1 MEDYEEYEEGG
12 SSVNKVLVVVIVL
25 LLLAIAAG
33 CVYFFFIRKEPEP
46 EDSNGV
52 GYAMNAGVV
61 LSQEELDAAMAA
73 AAAHAAAGRVALS
86 YKNGAYSSDGE
97 NFECY
102 IVNSARN
109 QYDMF
114 LAMYADAELT
124 DQVFLSGLIPP
135 GSGYQELT
143 LNRKLEKGTHTIYVV
158 LTQVDAGEDGNE
170 SIVNQVSH
178 TMDFNVS

>member
-12 SSVNKVLVVVIVL
+12 SSVNKILIVVIVL

-46 EDSNGV
+46 ESNGV

-73 AAAHAAAGRVALS
+73 AAANAAAGRVALS

-102 IVNSARN
+102 VVNSARN

-114 LAMYADAELT
+114 LAMYMDAELT

-143 LNRKLEKGTHTIYVV
+143 LNRKLEKGTHTVYVV
-158 LTQVDAGEDGNE
+158 VTQVDEDEDGNE
-170 SIVNQVSH
+170 FIVNQVTH
-178 TMDFNVS
+178 TMDFHVS

>member
-12 SSVNKVLVVVIVL
+12 GSVNKILIAVIVL
-25 LLLAIAAG
+25 LLLAIAGG
-33 CVYFFFIRKEPEP
+33 CVYFFFFREKPEEEP
-46 EDSNGV
+46 SGV

-61 LSQEELDAAMAA
+61 LSQEELDAAMAEA
-73 AAAHAAAGRVALS
+73 AANAAAGRVALS
-86 YKNGAYSSDGE
+86 YKNGAYSDDGE
-97 NFECY
+97 NFDCY

-114 LAMYADAELT
+114 LAMYTDAELT

-135 GSGYQELT
+135 GSGYEELT
-143 LNRKLEKGTHTIYVV
+143 LNRKLEKGTHTIFVV
-158 LTQVDAGEDGNE
+158 ITQVDTDEEGNE
-170 SIVNQVSH
+170 FIVNQVSH

>member
-1 MEDYEEYEEGG
+1 MEEYEEYEEGG
-12 SSVNKVLVVVIVL
+12 RSVNKILIAVIIVL
-25 LLLAIAAG
+25 ILAIAAG
-33 CVYFFFIRKEPEP
+33 CVYFFFIRKEPEEEP
-46 EDSNGV
+46 QGV

-61 LSQEELDAAMAA
+61 LTQEELDASMAA
-73 AAAHAAAGRVALS
+73 AAANAAAGRVALS

-97 NFECY
+97 NFDCY

-114 LAMYADAELT
+114 LAMYTDAELT

-135 GSGYQELT
+135 GSGYEELT
-143 LNRKLEKGTHTIYVV
+143 LNHKLEKGTHTIYVV
-158 LTQVDAGEDGNE
+158 VTQVDADEDGNE

-178 TMDFNVS
+178 TMDFHVS